1 MFFAD
6 KFSVQRGF
14 VYRLRDGDES
24 HPVENLHA
32 AAKKQFFDLLSRQ
45 SVTAADAVVE
55 YRRRYGR
62 NPPPEFNKWFAFAK
76 KHASLIVDDYDEM
89 MRSLEP
95 FRKMAPS
102 DVLRIMERANSTEQ
116 TRGYIKKC
124 SVVQGKLKDCGAWA
138 HVMSR
143 SWSIEKVL
151 QDLPNIIFIA
161 NYMDEPAVLAK
172 HQTVEVSPVES
183 DEKFMWSTIHHEPI
197 WPQVWGVCD
206 KISEHKQPE
215 TSLMTQSLL
224 HFVGNVT
231 PETDL
236 CKHPEFKE
244 IHGYLASAINSLH
257 IDRAVPVLSRAVPY
271 PFVFY
276 AITIFLELA
285 STATRFIVTANE
297 SEKERKILLS
307 EIASIAGYCYVLKD
321 LSERDEPDNCWS
333 RNLRALLVKDG
344 LIAQFRANLEE
355 VLLILNEK
363 HSKLIEKAK
372 WPHQKNKLGEIC
384 SRIERQKSQILLA
397 LQSDHVNL
405 SLDTKKDLSRVNDLV
420 INIDRKIVQMDQK
433 QQTQLQEKEKRDLET
448 WLTSLNFCAKQN
460 DIFARRQEGT
470 GEWLLQDQNFQ
481 SWLTGFKRKLWCQG
495 IPGSGKTILTSI
507 MVNSLEEK
515 FGDQNVDALDE
526 CSEEQKAKDL
536 FLNEVLKLVP
546 LDKPDLVIKATK
558 EDVRRYLETRLE
570 KELSNFVRKGS
581 PLWAEIVDT
590 VVRKSRGMFLLA
602 QLHMDSL
609 GREDTGKGVRK
620 ALQELPEQI
629 DGTYEKAMARIKN
642 QDSRKAERAAQVLSW
657 ICYAARPITV
667 DELRYALAVEI
678 GDTRVDEEAVPDGN
692 HLVSLCAGLLTID
705 HDSNIIRFVHY
716 TTQEY
721 FERIKKERYPKAPTQ
736 IVMACITYLSF
747 NEFATDPCDN
757 DKAMEEKMLK
767 YPFLQYASQYW
778 GLHARGEPEKDPIVQ
793 ELIMKFLWQNSNMS
807 CSLQFAHIPK
817 YKHANYSQSFRKE
830 VSALGLAAT
839 NGLVEVTEKVLS
851 IDADVNKAD
860 SDKGTPLHWAA
871 WHGYDQIVKLIL
883 ATEGVEIDVK
893 YSSNSTPLHWAA
905 EGGRASIVSML
916 LKSGAKINAVDVRK
930 WTPLHKAAW
939 HGHEAAVQ
947 VLLDYKPDVEAE
959 EALLDNKA
967 DMESEDS
974 DGGTALHAA
983 SERGHENVVKL
994 LLKTGA
1000 KVNATDID
1008 GGTALHRAS
1017 WNGHLVVVQL
1027 LLDAKA
1033 DVKARYSYGFREGS
1047 KSPSRDSSG
1056 EEVVVRL
1063 LMEKGA
1069 EVAAKYYQGGTA
1081 LHWAAWSGH
1090 EEVVRLLLEKG
1101 ADFTARDSLGE
1112 TPLSAATKGVYDAMV
1127 AHLREKGVD
1136 VDQMVS
1142 KEEQQNLL
1150 SQTLKTDGT
1159 STSLHWAVWGG
1170 TEEAVKPLLEEGGG
1184 ININT
1189 PNQHGRTALHWAS
1202 WSGKRN
1208 IVELLLG
1215 KGADIS
1221 CQDNAQWTA
1230 LHWAAWNGH
1239 VDVVKLLLD
1248 KGADAT
1254 LKDLSGKTA
1263 LDWAMAESHKE
1274 VIKALHGESKIAKKQ
1289 SVT

>member
-1 MFFAD
+1 MDIFSFA
-6 KFSVQRGF
+6 
-14 VYRLRDGDES
+14 
-24 HPVENLHA
+24 
-32 AAKKQFFDLLSRQ
+32 
-45 SVTAADAVVE
+45 
-55 YRRRYGR
+55 
-62 NPPPEFNKWFAFAK
+62 
-76 KHASLIVDDYDEM
+76 AS
-89 MRSLEP
+89 
-95 FRKMAPS
+95 
-102 DVLRIMERANSTEQ
+102 
-116 TRGYIKKC
+116 
-124 SVVQGKLKDCGAWA
+124 
-138 HVMSR
+138 
-143 SWSIEKVL
+143 
-151 QDLPNIIFIA
+151 II
-161 NYMDEPAVLAK
+161 
-172 HQTVEVSPVES
+172 TV
-183 DEKFMWSTIHHEPI
+183 
-197 WPQVWGVCD
+197 
-206 KISEHKQPE
+206 
-215 TSLMTQSLL
+215 
-224 HFVGNVT
+224 
-231 PETDL
+231 
-236 CKHPEFKE
+236 
-244 IHGYLASAINSLH
+244 
-257 IDRAVPVLSRAVPY
+257 
-271 PFVFY
+271 
-276 AITIFLELA
+276 LELA

-515 FGDQNVDALDE
+515 FGDQNVGIAYIYCVYREQTSPSELIASLLKQLIQHRPVVSTDILELYKYHRRKQTRPLLTDYLRVLFSEVRNFSRVFILIDALDE

-546 LDKPDLVIKATK
+546 LVSVLITSRDEPDKKNGFQDKPDLVIKATK

-1274 VIKALHGESKIAKKQ
+1274 VIKALHGES
-1289 SVT
+1289 